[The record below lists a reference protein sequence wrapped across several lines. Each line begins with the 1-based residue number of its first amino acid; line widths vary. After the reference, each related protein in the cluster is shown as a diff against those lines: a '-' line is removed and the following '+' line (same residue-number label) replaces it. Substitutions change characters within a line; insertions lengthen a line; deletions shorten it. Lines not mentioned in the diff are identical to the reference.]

1 MASPGEE
8 REGGWLTHLFDF
20 VEFIKRTLGIDD
32 LLVQLLGTS
41 LQLVVVFQNKAVEL
55 KSVGEMP

>member
-8 REGGWLTHLFDF
+8 GEGGWLTHP
-20 VEFIKRTLGIDD
+20 VETVESLETLCIDD

-41 LQLVVVFQNKAVEL
+41 LQLVVVFHNEAVEL
-55 KSVGEMP
+55 KSVGESP